1 MREEQVTIRMVQRK
15 GKVLFNGLQA
25 LTHRNETM
33 RGAEGPNTVPRSTK
47 ERTKGWHDKRMR
59 KKECDIGHKMLMN
72 SSRCKVSQ
80 ARKVSSR
87 RKRPSQVIYPSSHG
101 VIILQ

>member
-1 MREEQVTIRMVQRK
+1 MVQRK
-15 GKVLFNGLQA
+15 GKILLNGLQA
-25 LTHRNETM
+25 FTNRNETM
-33 RGAEGPNTVPRSTK
+33 KGTEGPNKVPRSTK

-80 ARKVSSR
+80 ARKVSSI
-87 RKRPSQVIYPSSHG
+87 RKRLPQVIYPSSHG
-101 VIILQ
+101 VIMLQ